1 MSEQKFIFCTSCGE
15 RLMSSKA
22 FCTACGSALQIDTH
36 TSSEQDRTLDV
47 GAAEIEQESVPVPID
62 DSVPP
67 IAAPQED
74 ERISPAQ
81 VCVSQDATFAQT
93 EESVIQDIKTNTL
106 EKDSRTNF
114 KIALAA
120 VLGAFAAIIVAAILG
135 FAMPES
141 SLGRAVT
148 GIFSQEEQATVAE
161 EDTIYESVEEVR
173 YEDTDTVEEA
183 TVGEVVYYEPTT
195 EPPPTLGEFTGR
207 YDEVP
212 DSEFLQQSLAEIRA
226 IGDTGDAGA
235 IGRLAADFNANNAQ
249 RSTVLER
256 EADRI
261 LRELD
266 NIEAWILEYAAPSQA
281 RDNQIDLIALCRERV
296 AAIQRAMHAERA
308 PSRQRD
314 YLDAGADARRAYEHI
329 LAEGDLY

>member
-1 MSEQKFIFCTSCGE
+1 MNRVKKFCTNCGTELKEGKSFCTSCGAAIKATTASQVKPKTKSE
-15 RLMSSKA
+15 DTKEVPDSQGDASATPAKQTPVSK
-22 FCTACGSALQIDTH
+22 TAK
-36 TSSEQDRTLDV
+36 
-47 GAAEIEQESVPVPID
+47 
-62 DSVPP
+62 
-67 IAAPQED
+67 APKTE
-74 ERISPAQ
+74 
-81 VCVSQDATFAQT
+81 VFAQEPT
-93 EESVIQDIKTNTL
+93 SGSESQNKKPTA
-106 EKDSRTNF
+106 

-120 VLGAFAAIIVAAILG
+120 ALGVFAAILVATILG

-148 GIFSQEEQATVAE
+148 GIFSQEEQVTVAE
-161 EDTIYESVEEVR
+161 EDAIYESVEEVR

-183 TVGEVVYYEPTT
+183 TVEEVVYYEPAT

-281 RDNQIDLIALCRERV
+281 RDNQLDLIALCRTRV
-296 AAIQRAMHAERA
+296 IAIQRAMQWDMPGGDR
-308 PSRQRD
+308 RQSQ
-314 YLDAGADARRAYEHI
+314 YLDEGRDARIAYEHI